1 MNLLSRFQLDPTVNL
16 QQVVEHCPAQMS
28 GADLYALCSDAM
40 MVAIKRKMVF
50 MEGGENT
57 AETFGVS
64 WCPTVLFSSVCQ
76 SNSGKDGE
84 DSPLLMCPED
94 FMTALESFQPSVSDE
109 ELLRYRN
116 IQQKLEGCNH
126 RN

>member
-1 MNLLSRFQLDPTVNL
+1 MNLLSRFRLDPTVNL
-16 QQVVEHCPAQMS
+16 QQVVERCPAHMS

-40 MVAIKRKMVF
+40 MAAIKRKMLF

-57 AETFGVS
+57 AEAFGVS
-64 WCPTVLFSSVCQ
+64 WCQMCSVVFV
-76 SNSGKDGE
+76 NHSGEDGE
-84 DSPLLMCPED
+84 DAPLLLCPED
-94 FMTALESFQPSVSDE
+94 FLTALESFQPSVSDE
-109 ELLRYRN
+109 ELWRYQN